1 MTILSKDCGYYNE
14 EINDEYSPYPG
25 ECEDYYRYGICMA
38 VKELDEMTDIEAAD
52 ILIDIISNIVS
63 HKILLIFLDLLMEQY
78 EKVRIKDDF
87 IFSTWEYL
95 LRMLWL

>member
-1 MTILSKDCGYYNE
+1 
-14 EINDEYSPYPG
+14 
-25 ECEDYYRYGICMA
+25 MA
-38 VKELDEMTDIEAAD
+38 AKELDEMTDIEAAD

>member
-1 MTILSKDCGYYNE
+1 
-14 EINDEYSPYPG
+14 
-25 ECEDYYRYGICMA
+25 MA
-38 VKELDEMTDIEAAD
+38 AKELDEMTDIEAAD

-63 HKILLIFLDLLMEQY
+63 NKILLIFLDLLMEQY

-95 LRMLWL
+95 LRVLRL

>member
-1 MTILSKDCGYYNE
+1 MNILLILESVR
-14 EINDEYSPYPG
+14 IV
-25 ECEDYYRYGICMA
+25 IVMA
-38 VKELDEMTDIEAAD
+38 AKELDEMTDIEAAD

-63 HKILLIFLDLLMEQY
+63 NKILLIFLDLLMEQY

-95 LRMLWL
+95 LRVLRL

>member
-25 ECEDYYRYGICMA
+25 ECEDCYRYGICMA

-52 ILIDIISNIVS
+52 ILIDVISTIQITRGNAKSVGSIKII
-63 HKILLIFLDLLMEQY
+63 KALMKGREALLERANKQ
-78 EKVRIKDDF
+78 KK
-87 IFSTWEYL
+87 
-95 LRMLWL
+95 